1 MRCNGDS
8 RIIYSI
14 NYIFV
19 GEGLCALPKKD
30 FPLRGI
36 PEISALIA
44 IVKKRAIYKS
54 PLRELIVVLFRVPFF
69 SEDSILAKLGVKRQF
84 DCHCRM
90 RCGIDA

>member
-1 MRCNGDS
+1 MDEVEKGKHNNELNQTPHQSSTVRQLS
-8 RIIYSI
+8 
-14 NYIFV
+14 
-19 GEGLCALPKKD
+19 
-30 FPLRGI
+30 PLRGI
-36 PEISALIA
+36 PEISTLIA

-54 PLRELIVVLFRVPFF
+54 PLRELIIVLFRVPFF